1 MEMELIEYGRKHEVD
16 FSADVMMGRLALE
29 ELLCPIVLSES
40 FPLRVRENMKNKEI
54 LQWLYTGDQPRIDF

>member
-16 FSADVMMGRLALE
+16 FSADVMIGRLAL

-40 FPLRVRENMKNKEI
+40 YPLRVRANMKNKEI
-54 LQWLYTGDQPRIDF
+54 LQWLYTGNQPRIDF